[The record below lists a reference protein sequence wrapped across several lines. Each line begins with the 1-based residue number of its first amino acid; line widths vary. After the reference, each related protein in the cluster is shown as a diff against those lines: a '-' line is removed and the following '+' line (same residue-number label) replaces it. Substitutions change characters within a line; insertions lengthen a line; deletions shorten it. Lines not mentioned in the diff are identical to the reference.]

1 MGLPETHGFR
11 EAPRWQHTVQ
21 AVPEMDRPTTAKEA
35 QELMSGIFSLGY
47 ETAADKELHW
57 QDFALCAQ
65 TDPDIFFPEKGGS
78 TTPATTVC
86 SACPVQG
93 QCLEYAIS
101 HDIRHGI
108 WGGMSDNDRRRIARE
123 RRQAGRRI

>member
-1 MGLPETHGFR
+1 
-11 EAPRWQHTVQ
+11 
-21 AVPEMDRPTTAKEA
+21 MDRPTTAKEA

-47 ETAADKELHW
+47 ETAADEELHW